1 MVNMTTITIP
11 KNLMMEK
18 DLMVIPRLEY
28 QNLLKHRATN
38 EEYESLLHKV
48 SKDKL
53 LKSYA
58 KSDAVYDQ
66 I

>member
-1 MVNMTTITIP
+1 MTTITIP

-18 DLMVIPRLEY
+18 DLMIIPRLEY
-28 QNLLKHRATN
+28 QNLLKHTLIN
-38 EEYESLLHKV
+38 EEHESLWQKA
-48 SKDKL
+48 SKAKFF
-53 LKSYA
+53 KFYS

>member
-1 MVNMTTITIP
+1 MTTITIP
-11 KNLMMEK
+11 KNLMAEK
-18 DLMVIPRLEY
+18 DLMIIPRSEY
-28 QNLLKHRATN
+28 QNLLKHKVMN
-38 EEYESLLHKV
+38 EEYESLLQKA

-53 LKSYA
+53 LKSYN

>member
-1 MVNMTTITIP
+1 MA
-11 KNLMMEK
+11 EK
-18 DLMVIPRLEY
+18 DLMIIPRSEY
-28 QNLLKHRATN
+28 QNLLKHKVMN
-38 EEYESLLHKV
+38 EEYESLLQKA

-53 LKSYA
+53 LKSYN